1 VAEDRPEDF
10 LAGAVGELGMTW
22 GHIQRAMAHLTRS
35 NREDMAEHIREL
47 GGCARLVAQLE
58 ERIKAKYREL
68 TGYPGNSK

>member
-1 VAEDRPEDF
+1 MAEDRPEDY

-35 NREDMAEHIREL
+35 KREDMAEHVKDL
-47 GGCARLVAQLE
+47 GGCARLVSQLE

-68 TGYPGNSK
+68 TGYPGSTK